1 MFQKSIKSISK
12 LIKQTYGGNNMLL
25 ERIVATLKEYTG
37 KTELAIT
44 EDTSFEDLE
53 MDSLDIVELAMKI
66 EDEFNVNIEMSE
78 NIKTV
83 GDLLHIIEK
92 AS

>member
-1 MFQKSIKSISK
+1 
-12 LIKQTYGGNNMLL
+12 MLL
-25 ERIVATLKEYTG
+25 ERIVATLKDYTG
-37 KTELAIT
+37 KNDMNIT

-83 GDLLHIIEK
+83 GDLLKIIEQ

>member
-1 MFQKSIKSISK
+1 
-12 LIKQTYGGNNMLL
+12 MLL
-25 ERIVATLKEYTG
+25 ERITATLKEYTG
-37 KTELAIT
+37 KTQLDIT
-44 EDTSFEDLE
+44 ADTTFEELE

-83 GDLLHIIEK
+83 GDLVNIIEK

>member
-1 MFQKSIKSISK
+1 
-12 LIKQTYGGNNMLL
+12 MLL
-25 ERIVATLKEYTG
+25 ERIVETLKEYTG
-37 KTELAIT
+37 KTELVIT
-44 EDTSFEDLE
+44 EETSFEELE

>member
-1 MFQKSIKSISK
+1 
-12 LIKQTYGGNNMLL
+12 MLL

-37 KTELAIT
+37 KTELVIT
-44 EDTSFEDLE
+44 EDTSFEELE